1 MKHAMIGPRLK
12 SFSAAVFLAVLSSP
26 ASADAIDGNW
36 CHKDG
41 RRFSIRGPEIITP
54 GGKAMEGNYS
64 RHWFSYVV
72 PIPEPGAGDTIFMTL
87 LNENTVQT
95 RLGEAASAQEIWIR
109 CTPSISA
116 IKASRSP
123 S

>member
-1 MKHAMIGPRLK
+1 VAIMRKFVKKVALSVVLAG
-12 SFSAAVFLAVLSSP
+12 LAVP
-26 ASADAIDGNW
+26 AHADAIDGHW

-64 RHWFSYVV
+64 RHWFSYVA
-72 PIPEPGAGDTIFMTL
+72 PMPEPGSGQTIFMTL

-95 RLGEAASAQEIWIR
+95 RIGETASAQEIWVR

-116 IKASRSP
+116 INVLRSLL
-123 S
+123 